1 MAYARG
7 RAFLGVNLFVP
18 VHSALGSTRTW
29 AMAAM
34 ALVPSAALLWSASAA
49 QAQNAIPGDQAGS
62 GPLVSPG
69 PGDDPERVYG
79 PEDPGQVSAPR
90 PPGISPQLQLAGERA
105 MKAYPSL
112 SAARSAV
119 RASELD
125 TSAARWLRAPSVA
138 VSAVT
143 RDDKI
148 GALRPQ
154 VEIFQ
159 PLWTGGRI
167 DATIDRARASNE
179 VSKAQL
185 AQTASDVLLRL
196 AAAYYNVVRGIRLE
210 GVLEQS
216 LSEHDRLV
224 DSMARRVEQE
234 VSPRSDLDLA
244 RSRSAQVR
252 QELSLARAQRYAAL
266 QQLRELVGD
275 PAFEVTP
282 LPEYQAAFH
291 HPDPEGLVA
300 RTLECDPVIQRRK
313 AAADVAEADRRLARS
328 ALFPSVGLQYTYDR
342 FGGSGAGIAVQAQT
356 NGGLSPY
363 AAAQASEARREA
375 SMFEISVAER
385 EAREQTVLDLVEN
398 TTTKSRIESSRI
410 AVDSSANVTDS
421 FMRQFITGRRTW
433 LDVMNAVREANSA
446 RISLIEA
453 ENSAMASSARLLI
466 RSCQWQPWD
475 HSNGNPL

>member
-1 MAYARG
+1 MV
-7 RAFLGVNLFVP
+7 AFV
-18 VHSALGSTRTW
+18 SA
-29 AMAAM
+29 
-34 ALVPSAALLWSASAA
+34 ASAA
-49 QAQNAIPGDQAGS
+49 PAEEAPFDVGIAVKDLGEETAG
-62 GPLVSPG
+62 
-69 PGDDPERVYG
+69 VYG
-79 PEDPGQVSAPR
+79 PEVPDQASAPR
-90 PPGISPQLQLAGERA
+90 PPAISPQLELAGELA
-105 MKAYPSL
+105 MKGYPSL

-119 RASELD
+119 RAAELD
-125 TSAARWLRAPSVA
+125 TAAARWLRAPSVA

-148 GALRPQ
+148 GAVRPQ
-154 VEIFQ
+154 VQVFQ

-167 DATIDRARASNE
+167 DATIDRAKASKKVSRAE
-179 VSKAQL
+179 L
-185 AQTASDVLLRL
+185 LQTTNDVLLRL
-196 AAAYYNVVRGIRLE
+196 STAYYDVVRGIRLE

-224 DSMARRVEQE
+224 DSMDRRVKQE
-234 VSPRSDLDLA
+234 VSPSSDLDLA
-244 RSRSAQVR
+244 RSRAAQVR

-275 PAFEVTP
+275 PSFEVDP
-282 LPEYQAAFH
+282 IPEYQAAFH

-300 RTLECDPVIQRRK
+300 RTLECDPAIQRRK
-313 AAADVAEADRRLARS
+313 AAAEVAEADRRLARS
-328 ALFPSVGLQYTYDR
+328 ALYPSVGLQYTYDR
-342 FGGSGAGIAVQAQT
+342 FAGSGAGIAVQAQT
-356 NGGLSPY
+356 SGGLSPL
-363 AAAQASEARREA
+363 AAAQASAARREA
-375 SMFEISVAER
+375 SLFEISIAER

-398 TTTKSRIESSRI
+398 TTTKSRIESSKI
-410 AVDSSANVTDS
+410 AVDSSTNVTDS

-475 HSNGNPL
+475 HSNGIPS